1 MAGATV
7 NVSIRMDAEIKT
19 EAEDLFSELGLSLGA
34 AVNVFVRQAVRR
46 GGIPFK
52 VTLGKERGRELAA
65 AEAKEER
72 DPPRQ
77 ESDRSIPAWRNSLRS
92 LTRADKTW
100 RRHW

>member
-65 AEAKEER
+65 AEVKEER
-72 DPPRQ
+72 ESPRQ
-77 ESDRSIPAWRNSLRS
+77 EPGETFAGQEHSSLEEFFAK
-92 LTRADKTW
+92 LDAG
-100 RRHW
+100 

>member
-1 MAGATV
+1 MAGTTV

-52 VTLGKERGRELAA
+52 VTLGKTRGRELAA
-65 AEAKEER
+65 AEAEQPGSAGEPEAGGSLK
-72 DPPRQ
+72 RQ
-77 ESDRSIPAWRNSLRS
+77 EHSSLEDFFAR
-92 LTRADKTW
+92 LDAG
-100 RRHW
+100 